1 VTNPYT
7 QSLQSSAES
16 SLTQEQMPIES
27 PPGFTEQ
34 SVRKQGAPYRNVG
47 RMIQAGEEISLPPVP
62 EQELA
67 QLSHR
72 LRLHRARLMKDY
84 QKEGLTL
91 EILDKSPP
99 DVDKLI
105 QIGLDHAKDVMPL
118 LELRIAVAQ
127 AEYAAARAEIAALQ
141 ANPST
146 GRSTGT
152 LAPRTPTQSALFPKL
167 TGVGRKT
174 RKHGYARLRRRA
186 RRRLSR
192 RKVKA

>member
-1 VTNPYT
+1 
-7 QSLQSSAES
+7 
-16 SLTQEQMPIES
+16 MPIES

-34 SVRKQGAPYRNVG
+34 SVHKQGAPYRNVG

-62 EQELA
+62 EKELA

-72 LRLHRARLMKDY
+72 LQLHRARLMKDY
-84 QKEGLTL
+84 EKDGLTL
-91 EILDKSPP
+91 AHLDKRPP
-99 DVDKLI
+99 DVDKLV
-105 QIGLDHAKDVMPL
+105 QIGLDHTKDIMPL

-152 LAPRTPTQSALFPKL
+152 LAPREPAQSALFPKL

-174 RKHGYARLRRRA
+174 RKHGHTRLRRRA
-186 RRRLSR
+186 RGGVSR
-192 RKVKA
+192 RKVTA